1 MTVAVLILASMG
13 ASFWASISKVR
24 ANTRSPYFQLLSHH
38 TEPSMTVRNDHCAQK
53 LDTGLV
59 SVDVEVTGGYGG
71 SGDRRQETNAAVVQC
86 QPTPKFRHLLLLAI
100 LALPGCSG
108 QAQAPG
114 TVFCA
119 ASLAPVVQALA
130 QAYQK
135 NGGLGGTGQLRATST
150 LASRFFRVHPLTCSG
165 RTPAMDRTAV

>member
-1 MTVAVLILASMG
+1 
-13 ASFWASISKVR
+13 
-24 ANTRSPYFQLLSHH
+24 
-38 TEPSMTVRNDHCAQK
+38 MTVRNDHYAQK

-71 SGDRRQETNAAVVQC
+71 SGDRRQEKNAAVVQC

-108 QAQAPG
+108 QAQAPV

-135 NGGLGGTGQLRATST
+135 NGGSAVQVSSAATST
-150 LASRFFRVHPLTCSG
+150 LARQILQGAPVDLFLAAHPQWTERLYESGSWFPPHRLHRFETSLSG
-165 RTPAMDRTAV
+165 